1 MARQGIGLTKD
12 SFRRSR
18 VYGYG
23 LAIVAWAMAFVVRF
37 LLSDWFPPGFPYL
50 TFFPAVVVVAYFAGV
65 RPAILTAVL
74 SGLTA
79 WWFWIGTAGFDLGPA
94 TAVALGFY
102 VAVVT
107 VDIFFIVGMDSAT
120 RRLAVEVERSA
131 ALANSRNLLL
141 KEVQHR
147 VSNNIQVVSALL
159 RLEASATQDPGARRA
174 LDEASARTATIA
186 RIQHGLADVDGRATP
201 FDSFARPIVSD
212 ALAAAGRTN
221 VTFEIAPTTI
231 ALDAEE
237 ATPVMLTM
245 LECVNNALEHGL
257 ANRGGRIAIT
267 LADHAGERRLQV
279 VDDGEG
285 LKKDFALA
293 TSGSLGL
300 RIIAGMARQLGGSF
314 TLEDAHPGVV
324 SRLAYPSPVTAGV
337 GMPLSPLRSYTADQ
351 GPPRAT
357 QPGTTTTGQAMGPQ
371 RLVTR

>member
-1 MARQGIGLTKD
+1 MTKD

-79 WWFWIGTAGFDLGPA
+79 WWFWIGTAGFDLAPA

-131 ALANSRNLLL
+131 ALAHSRNLLL

-159 RLEASATQDPGARRA
+159 RLEASATLDPGARRA
-174 LDEASARTATIA
+174 LNEASARTATIA

-257 ANRGGRIAIT
+257 AKRGGRISIT
-267 LADHAGERRLQV
+267 LADDAGERRLQV
-279 VDDGEG
+279 RDDGEG
-285 LKKDFALA
+285 LKEDFNLA

-300 RIIAGMARQLGGSF
+300 RIIAGLARQLGGSF

-337 GMPLSPLRSYTADQ
+337 GMPLSPLRSHTADPEPQ
-351 GPPRAT
+351 GT
-357 QPGTTTTGQAMGPQ
+357 TDPGTTSTGQAMGPK
-371 RLVTR
+371 RLITR